1 MQSANPKR
9 RLKEL
14 MHKPLMFALAL
25 LLFALWVPAQEMPS
39 AEATRKAGKAGP
51 VTLQGCLQ
59 SSDNQFM
66 LIESDATAHRL
77 AGNGNKLSKEVGHE
91 IEVTGKDEIRTLDT
105 TPQGGASS
113 VKMITVF
120 QVKTI
125 KQVADTCKSY

>member
-1 MQSANPKR
+1 MTEPTLFMPKT
-9 RLKEL
+9 L
-14 MHKPLMFALAL
+14 MLAL
-25 LLFALWVPAQEMPS
+25 SLLLSALSMPAQEMPPTD
-39 AEATRKAGKAGP
+39 ATRKAGKAEP

-66 LIESDATAHRL
+66 LMESDGTAHRL
-77 AGNGNKLSKEVGHE
+77 AGSGNKLSKEVGHE
-91 IEVTGKDEIRTLDT
+91 IEVTGKDETRTFDT

-125 KQVADTCKSY
+125 KKVDDTCKSY